1 MCPFLL
7 KATTFLQA
15 YKTTL
20 QIQNPVNEFKELT
33 STPDKQGNT
42 HIKLQ
47 QYWNDLPVWNSEVV
61 VHANAKGVYAFNGRY
76 YPSPNIPLESIKFS
90 KEKAIVL
97 VEDAVGK
104 EKFILP
110 KQLKKLL
117 SNIEEKRPTLMYYF
131 NNTTNTF
138 HLAWKVEFHTI
149 DHEEWLFMI
158 DTQDGKI
165 LKKVNQVCSLHGP
178 TTARAKDLNGR
189 TQTRYAII
197 YF

>member
-1 MCPFLL
+1 LAIHPAAKALL
-7 KATTFLQA
+7 DKVAQPDKTTQYQSTDALSQLFGTTSTAPASKDRLTTATTFLQA

-90 KEKAIVL
+90 KEKA
-97 VEDAVGK
+97 
-104 EKFILP
+104 
-110 KQLKKLL
+110 
-117 SNIEEKRPTLMYYF
+117 RPTLMYYF

-165 LKKVNQVCSLHGP
+165 LKKVPEWAHP
-178 TTARAKDLNGR
+178 DR
-189 TQTRYAII
+189 
-197 YF
+197 